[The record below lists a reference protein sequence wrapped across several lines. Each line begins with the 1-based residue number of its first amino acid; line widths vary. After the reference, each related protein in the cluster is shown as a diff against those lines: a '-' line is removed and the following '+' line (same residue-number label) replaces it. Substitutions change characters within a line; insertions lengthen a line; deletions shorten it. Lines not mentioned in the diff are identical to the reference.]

1 MASFS
6 SANVTY
12 TINKATRLGDSKVYN
27 NITLTFGN
35 GTLTYATGGIPIS
48 LGNCGCPNYIW
59 SMDIADAGTSGYAFN
74 FNTLT
79 QKLQIYT
86 SGSHNHTLYVATN
99 AGTAGTTALNAG
111 TLGGAFVSGGTQAI
125 AGIAA
130 ASGTL
135 GGIVT
140 TQPSGSLSE
149 LPNGTAPASLSLI
162 VNVMGF

>member
-12 TINKATRLGDSKVYN
+12 TINKMARNGDSKVLN

-35 GTLTYATGGIPIS
+35 GTLTYATGGVPIS
-48 LGNCGCPNYIW
+48 IGNCGCPNYIY
-59 SMDIADAGTSGYAFN
+59 SMDIADVGTSGYAFN
-74 FNTLT
+74 FNTAT
-79 QKLQIYT
+79 QKLQVYT
-86 SGSHNHTLYVATN
+86 ASSHNHTLYVATN
-99 AGTAGTTALNAG
+99 AGTAATTSANAG
-111 TLGGAFVSGGTQAI
+111 TLGGVFVSGGTQAI

-140 TQPSGSLSE
+140 AQPAGATTE
-149 LPNGTAPASLSLI
+149 VANGTALASLSLI
-162 VNVMGF
+162 VNVYGF